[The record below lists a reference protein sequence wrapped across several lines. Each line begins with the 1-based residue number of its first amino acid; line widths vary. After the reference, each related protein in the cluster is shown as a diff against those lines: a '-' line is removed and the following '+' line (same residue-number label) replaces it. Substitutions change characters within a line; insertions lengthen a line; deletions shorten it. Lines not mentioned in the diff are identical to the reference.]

1 MNKSKRLDIALYNT
15 QQALFE
21 ISIVAMEETSSA
33 ASSNQQSSSPNAK
46 IDPPNKRRKSSMLAD
61 TPGTSSP
68 TPGVLEAMDTVT
80 EQVEFEPQFHFKQ
93 EGMPEDSFNELEEFK
108 VSAAAAA
115 AIRKQ
120 KNEESCPIYKLS
132 NDELKLIFGYAGE
145 MQYCFVARAS
155 DRFKKSIE
163 TFGNETLTS
172 FRNVTVSMSRAK
184 LCLDNERLSWNNK
197 IKLFNTAA
205 RDGKLDIL
213 KWGDDSGY
221 DLKHRLDED
230 TIAAAL
236 NGHLEVLVQ

>member
-1 MNKSKRLDIALYNT
+1 MEVPSKTSKPHLSGNDESESKRQKSASSTITRMAGDDIEGVLVAIHKLTKLVEEHPHLYSKLEEMLKDVYNT
-15 QQALFE
+15 LE
-21 ISIVAMEETSSA
+21 PEVPA
-33 ASSNQQSSSPNAK
+33 AT
-46 IDPPNKRRKSSMLAD
+46 R
-61 TPGTSSP
+61 
-68 TPGVLEAMDTVT
+68 T
-80 EQVEFEPQFHFKQ
+80 E
-93 EGMPEDSFNELEEFK
+93 
-108 VSAAAAA
+108 
-115 AIRKQ
+115 
-120 KNEESCPIYKLS
+120 KNEVSCPIYKLS

-236 NGHLEVLVQ
+236 NGHLEVVQ

>member
-1 MNKSKRLDIALYNT
+1 MKMECQSDADPPSKRQRTIA
-15 QQALFE
+15 
-21 ISIVAMEETSSA
+21 VANDTSD
-33 ASSNQQSSSPNAK
+33 SSTNSTVSPQDK
-46 IDPPNKRRKSSMLAD
+46 
-61 TPGTSSP
+61 GG
-68 TPGVLEAMDTVT
+68 GVLAAIEKLT
-80 EQVEFEPQFHFKQ
+80 QLVEHHPSFHFK
-93 EGMPEDSFNELEEFK
+93 LEEMLK
-108 VSAAAAA
+108 DVYNTLEPEVPAAT
-115 AIRKQ
+115 RKE
-120 KNEESCPIYKLS
+120 KNEVSCPIYKLS

-172 FRNVTVSMSRAK
+172 FRNATVSMSRAK

-205 RDGKLDIL
+205 RDGKLNIL
-213 KWGDDSGY
+213 KGGDDSGY

-236 NGHLEVLVQ
+236 NGHLEVVQ